1 MTLSDLTIERPIL
14 TWMTILALLVFGA
27 IGYSR
32 LGIDQMPRME
42 FPVVMASATLEG
54 ATPSAMEEDV
64 TEILEEHLN
73 AIAGIRS
80 IRSTTVP
87 DVSNVMVEFELGRDL
102 DAAIQEVRDKVALAR
117 RQLPRELEPP
127 VVSRRDMDQSPIIF
141 IPFSTTRPRP

>member
-1 MTLSDLTIERPIL
+1 
-14 TWMTILALLVFGA
+14 
-27 IGYSR
+27 
-32 LGIDQMPRME
+32 
-42 FPVVMASATLEG
+42 
-54 ATPSAMEEDV
+54 MEEDV

-102 DAAIQEVRDKVALAR
+102 DAAIQEVRDKVALAH

-127 VVSRRDMDQSPIIF
+127 VVSRRVTSP
-141 IPFSTTRPRP
+141 PSSSSRLAPRGP